1 MATTTTSISVATNA
15 DLDSFTLSDDKYLV
29 MGVARTA
36 TAADIKQAF
45 RRLALLYHPDR
56 HSGSAQTR
64 AEEIFKRI
72 SAANETL
79 SNPAL
84 RAEYDQMLARGETS
98 DLAAEARRQQI
109 DPLDQIL
116 ADILTYQ
123 HIFDDGLRHTPPLL
137 RDSVY
142 NSLITADVRK
152 DKRAKRGTDG
162 QEGRFEQI
170 VGDMPLRDAPEGIA
184 HFGMFTA
191 GSVILTNLRVF
202 FAFMSS
208 QTDTKGNVQTTY
220 TYSNLQAASFPSMRY
235 VSIDCTDRVLNRFTV
250 SIGTDQPIEFVPKIS
265 QLGKL
270 LLLCSIWGVP
280 VQPRESYS
288 RRSEYK
294 NWRLTFPAVG
304 ATIVAVLFVL
314 AAFWKSINASSSAQ
328 EPGSGFMKAG
338 VAATLTAGI
347 LVLTWGV
354 IQLHRAYGRRGV
366 VDLLQESSSA

>member
-84 RAEYDQMLARGETS
+84 RAEYDQLLARGETS

-142 NSLITADVRK
+142 HSLITADVRK
-152 DKRAKRGTDG
+152 DKRVKRGTGEQKD
-162 QEGRFEQI
+162 RFERI
-170 VGDMPLRDAPEGIA
+170 VGDMPLLQPPTGVRLLGL
-184 HFGMFTA
+184 FTA

-202 FAFMSS
+202 YAFMTSR
-208 QTDTKGNVQTTY
+208 TETKGNVQTTY
-220 TYSNLQAASFPSMRY
+220 TDTYLRAVAFPSMEY
-235 VSIDCTDRVLNRFTV
+235 VRIDCTDRAHKRFTV
-250 SIGTDQPIEFVPKIS
+250 SIAADEPFEFVPKIS

-270 LLLCSIWGVP
+270 LLLCSIWGVR
-280 VQPRESYS
+280 VEPRETYS

-294 NWRLTFPAVG
+294 DALLTNPFVG
-304 ATIVAVLFVL
+304 ATIVAAFFGLVGLCRLFD
-314 AAFWKSINASSSAQ
+314 WPSP
-328 EPGSGFMKAG
+328 EPGIGFVMTG
-338 VAATLTAGI
+338 AAAALTVGI

-366 VDLLQESSSA
+366 ADLLQESASA